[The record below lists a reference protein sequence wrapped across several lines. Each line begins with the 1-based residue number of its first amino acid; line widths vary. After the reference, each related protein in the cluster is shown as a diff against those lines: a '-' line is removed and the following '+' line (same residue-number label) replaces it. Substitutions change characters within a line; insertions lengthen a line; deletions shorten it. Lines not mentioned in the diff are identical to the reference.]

1 MEFISFKTL
10 NDENYEYVMEV
21 ECAVSPHIPS
31 LISNEETKD
40 NEVVGDT
47 DDVEDTEDVRNAE
60 DAGDVED
67 TTDMMLYIDSLFM
80 CSGFMNM
87 QEDNKMKETTISR
100 LYASNSG
107 LYISI
112 KCGLPYKCSFK
123 YDKTINYVYPNVI
136 EINEYVS
143 DQNNLET
150 NLLQSY
156 KFIEKNK
163 IQPETFEV
171 VIYREKFPD
180 VGKTF
185 LQLFTEKFEK
195 CVNYSVSENNIAII
209 ITFAPLKKEN
219 RRLSIES
226 LIKFFNPSW

>member
-10 NDENYEYVMEV
+10 NDENYEYVMEEE

-31 LISNEETKD
+31 LISNEETK
-40 NEVVGDT
+40 ELQDT
-47 DDVEDTEDVRNAE
+47 EDTEDTEAEEHKGHRGHRGHNA
-60 DAGDVED
+60 
-67 TTDMMLYIDSLFM
+67 LYRQSFYV
-80 CSGFMNM
+80 FWFFVNM
-87 QEDNKMKETTISR
+87 QEDNNMKETTISR

-112 KCGLPYKCSFK
+112 KCGLPYKCSFN

-156 KFIEKNK
+156 KFIEKSK

-171 VIYREKFPD
+171 VIYREKTTD
-180 VGKTF
+180 VGKHSY
-185 LQLFTEKFEK
+185 
-195 CVNYSVSENNIAII
+195 NYLLKNLKNALITVYQKII
-209 ITFAPLKKEN
+209 L
-219 RRLSIES
+219 L
-226 LIKFFNPSW
+226 LL

>member
-10 NDENYEYVMEV
+10 NDENYQYVMEDE
-21 ECAVSPHIPS
+21 ECSVSPHIPS
-31 LISNEETKD
+31 LISNEEKD
-40 NEVVGDT
+40 FKVQ
-47 DDVEDTEDVRNAE
+47 DVQDVQDVQEETQDVQEETEDTED
-60 DAGDVED
+60 
-67 TTDMMLYIDSLFM
+67 TMLYIDSLFM
-80 CSGFMNM
+80 CSGFMRM
-87 QEDNKMKETTISR
+87 QEDDKMKETIISR

-112 KCGLPYKCSFK
+112 KCGLPYRCTFV

-143 DQNNLET
+143 DHNNLET

-180 VGKTF
+180 VGKSF

-195 CVNYSVSENNIAII
+195 CINYSVTENNIAII

-219 RRLSIES
+219 TRLSIES
-226 LIKFFNPSW
+226 LVKFFNPSW